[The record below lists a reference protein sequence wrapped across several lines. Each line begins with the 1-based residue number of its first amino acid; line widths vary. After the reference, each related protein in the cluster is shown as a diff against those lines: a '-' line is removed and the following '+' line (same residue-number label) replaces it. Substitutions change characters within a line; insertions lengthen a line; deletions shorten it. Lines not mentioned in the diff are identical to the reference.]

1 MVDVGEEGIV
11 VGLEFE
17 VVLCELVDL
26 IGESL

>member
-1 MVDVGEEGIV
+1 VVDVGEEGIV

-17 VVLCELVDL
+17 VVLGKLVDL